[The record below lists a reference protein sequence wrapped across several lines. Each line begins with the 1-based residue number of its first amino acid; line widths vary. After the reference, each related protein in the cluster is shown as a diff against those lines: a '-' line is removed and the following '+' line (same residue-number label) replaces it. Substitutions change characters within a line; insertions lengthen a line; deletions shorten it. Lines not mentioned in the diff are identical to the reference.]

1 MPEGVHRL
9 VASASGAP
17 GGGIETVTGVPVR
30 CMNRIERLVGL
41 LAARRPEP
49 AMTVARSVSDVLDDH
64 VVFEVES
71 IDRMYLNVW
80 QPRLAYGGGVQGFFV
95 GHRGYHYA
103 SAALMDPMTKTF
115 VADIHGFVAA
125 RGLQLVG
132 FAKGQRKDDLAQQ
145 FLGKF
150 TQDEGVLFVG
160 RAQEKAG
167 VWHTQ
172 RRYNPAT
179 GGSYAWL
186 VRSTAF
192 INFFYFYCVDADF
205 GPFLLKFGT
214 YFPYTAK
221 LCINGNEWARRQA
234 AKAGI
239 RFEPLDN
246 GFASCQDVPAV
257 QAICDRL
264 GPDHIDA
271 LLRKWL
277 AILPNPFA
285 PEDETA
291 GYRYELS
298 VLQAEFSLT
307 QMLDRPVSGRIFFE
321 QVLHD
326 NLDIGRPDQISLIFN
341 RRIIGKGRSAT
352 PGRFRTRVITEGV
365 VPSLHVD
372 YKNTKIKQYHK
383 EGRALRTETTINDTR
398 DFRLSKRLTNL
409 PALRQIGFTANRR
422 LLGVQRLSHN
432 PVRGAQA
439 FTQLTTPIVTEVGT
453 RIPGLRFGDPRVH
466 ALLQAL
472 LVHRLLPHGF
482 TNRELRTL
490 IAPLLG
496 TTTEHITA
504 GKMTYDL
511 RRLRTHG
518 LIARIPRPRRYQ
530 VTDTGLAQALLFTRA
545 HDPLRRA
552 GLAETPGPA
561 PPAPSRARAADRA
574 YEKAFND
581 LARSAHLAA

>member
-1 MPEGVHRL
+1 
-9 VASASGAP
+9 
-17 GGGIETVTGVPVR
+17 
-30 CMNRIERLVGL
+30 
-41 LAARRPEP
+41 
-49 AMTVARSVSDVLDDH
+49 MTVARSVADVLDDH

-103 SAALMDPMTKTF
+103 STALMDPMTKDF

-125 RGLQLVG
+125 RGLELVH

-145 FLGKF
+145 FLAKF
-150 TQDEGVLFVG
+150 TDDEGVLFVG

-167 VWHTQ
+167 VWRTQ
-172 RRYNPAT
+172 RRFNPST

-186 VRSTAF
+186 VRSSAF

-205 GPFLLKFGT
+205 GPFFLKFST

-221 LCINGNEWARRQA
+221 LCINGNEWAKRQA

-239 RFEPLDN
+239 GFEPLDN
-246 GFASCQDVPAV
+246 GFAAVNDVPAV
-257 QAICDRL
+257 QAICDCL
-264 GPDHIDA
+264 GPEHIDA

-277 AILPNPFA
+277 RILPNPFTV
-285 PEDETA
+285 EDETA

-307 QMLDRPVSGRIFFE
+307 QMLDRPVAGRIFFE

-326 NLDIGRPDQISLIFN
+326 NLDIGRPDQVSLVFD
-341 RRIIGKGRSAT
+341 RRIIRKGHHRT
-352 PGRFRTRVITEGV
+352 PGRFRTRVITDGV

-372 YKNTKIKQYHK
+372 YKNAKIKQYHK

-398 DFRLSKRLTNL
+398 DFGLSKRLTNL

-422 LLGVQRLSHN
+422 LLGVQRISHN
-432 PVRGAQA
+432 PIRGAHA
-439 FTQLTTPIVTEVGT
+439 FTELTTPIVTDTGT
-453 RIPGLRFGDPRVH
+453 RIPGLRFGDARVH

-472 LVHRLLPHGF
+472 LIHRLLPHGF

-496 TTTEHITA
+496 TTTEDITA

-511 RRLRTHG
+511 RRLRAHG
-518 LIARIPRPRRYQ
+518 LIARIPRTRRYQ
-530 VTDTGLAQALLFTRA
+530 ITDTGLRHALLFTHA
-545 HDPLRRA
+545 HDHLLRT
-552 GLAETPGPA
+552 GLAELTDPD
-561 PPAPSRARAADRA
+561 PPIPSRLRAADRT
-574 YEKAFND
+574 YQTAFDD
-581 LARSAHLAA
+581 LAHYAHLAA